1 MPSRIKTIWKNMRQ
15 RCYNLNFK
23 YYRNYGGRGITI
35 CDEWQDFYAFEQ
47 LAYANGYS
55 DDLTID
61 RIDTNGNYEP
71 SNCRWATMKVQ
82 ANNKRNNRLITH
94 NGKTQ
99 TESQWADELGIS
111 YATMRNRLHK
121 GLPIDRVF
129 EDKDLRTTDKITYK
143 GKTQTV
149 TEWARETGVPRKN
162 ISRRLARGW
171 SLDKVF
177 SLKNF
182 NYKTA
187 IN

>member
-1 MPSRIKTIWKNMRQ
+1 
-15 RCYNLNFK
+15 
-23 YYRNYGGRGITI
+23 
-35 CDEWQDFYAFEQ
+35 
-47 LAYANGYS
+47 
-55 DDLTID
+55 
-61 RIDTNGNYEP
+61 
-71 SNCRWATMKVQ
+71 MKVQ